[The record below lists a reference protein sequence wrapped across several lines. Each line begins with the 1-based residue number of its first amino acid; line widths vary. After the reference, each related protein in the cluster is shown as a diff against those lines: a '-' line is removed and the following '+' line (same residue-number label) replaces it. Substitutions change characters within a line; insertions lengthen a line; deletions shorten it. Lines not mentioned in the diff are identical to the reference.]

1 MITVMRRYRRVLQVG
16 LLVVIA
22 AFVATSVFVFGQ
34 SSLRGDLDTAVAR
47 VNGEPISSERYQR
60 RYQEYL
66 NAYAQ
71 TLRERF
77 SPEMAERM
85 GLPQQVM
92 DDLVQEELVVQRAR
106 AENLEAGDVVAVRVP
121 PRSDNYVASMRVH
134 ETVQDR
140 LAKGTSRRPLSRLET
155 VEGTVENVNHDRG
168 VFDLRLR
175 SGKVI
180 TVTLPYNARSADA
193 DDLRQ
198 LRRGDFVRLE
208 GEFVNPETFQ
218 LQAFL
223 SAPFR
228 ASR

>member
-1 MITVMRRYRRVLQVG
+1 
-16 LLVVIA
+16 
-22 AFVATSVFVFGQ
+22 
-34 SSLRGDLDTAVAR
+34 
-47 VNGEPISSERYQR
+47 
-60 RYQEYL
+60 
-66 NAYAQ
+66 
-71 TLRERF
+71 
-77 SPEMAERM
+77 
-85 GLPQQVM
+85 
-92 DDLVQEELVVQRAR
+92 
-106 AENLEAGDVVAVRVP
+106 
-121 PRSDNYVASMRVH
+121 MRVH

-140 LAKGTSRRPLSRLET
+140 LAKGTPRRPLSRLET
-155 VEGTVENVNHDRG
+155 VEGTVENVNHERG

-193 DDLRQ
+193 DDLRR

-208 GEFVNPETFQ
+208 GAFVNPETFQ